1 MKLTANLLQFAL
13 PHPEHLYRAF
23 MTNEL
28 PKRASGEE
36 EPKNCMVD
44 FYTVQSKN
52 TIKLKLHIIQMSY
65 FIENFSSVF

>member
-1 MKLTANLLQFAL
+1 
-13 PHPEHLYRAF
+13 

-36 EPKNCMVD
+36 EPKNCLVD